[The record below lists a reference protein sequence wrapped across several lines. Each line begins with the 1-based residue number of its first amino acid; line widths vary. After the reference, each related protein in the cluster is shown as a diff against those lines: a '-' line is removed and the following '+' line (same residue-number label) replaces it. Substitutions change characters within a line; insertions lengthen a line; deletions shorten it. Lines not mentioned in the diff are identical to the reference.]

1 MWKTSPK
8 GLQTVTDVRYVHWQ
22 FCDNLGISRARFWY
36 QHEPQSVVENKN
48 FKILWDFTIQYDPLI
63 EDTRPDIVVVDK

>member
-1 MWKTSPK
+1 M
-8 GLQTVTDVRYVHWQ
+8 TDVRYVHWQ
-22 FCDNLGISRARFWY
+22 FCENLGIGRARFWY

>member
-1 MWKTSPK
+1 M
-8 GLQTVTDVRYVHWQ
+8 TDVRYVHWQ
-22 FCDNLGISRARFWY
+22 FCENLGIRRARFWY